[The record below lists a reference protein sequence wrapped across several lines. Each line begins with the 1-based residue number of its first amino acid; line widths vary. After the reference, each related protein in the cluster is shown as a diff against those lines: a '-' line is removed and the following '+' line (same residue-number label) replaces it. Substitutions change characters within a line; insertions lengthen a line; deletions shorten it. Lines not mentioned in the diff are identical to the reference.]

1 MGGAN
6 GNGLSKMIANAI
18 SFQQPM
24 HKIYHILPPP
34 MKDMDDVIA
43 FIFTGLNPLT
53 QEDFNCTLLLIRRQK
68 VMEALEWLKLNHRDY
83 ADLEIFYKNLS
94 DYPEDVPPVV
104 AEYRQR
110 DTNKVVEATSVHD
123 TEVDDGTTT
132 GICPLTVHGIMG
144 EQYANAST
152 QVLEVVAMERLTDMG
167 RFLAVGKSQKVSG
180 KTLHYILKY
189 FPGFSYM
196 VLEGLVTRD
205 TKEQC
210 LMLLTKDTC

>member
-18 SFQQPM
+18 SFQQPVQ
-24 HKIYHILPPP
+24 KIYHILPPP
-34 MKDMDDVIA
+34 VKDMDDVIA
-43 FIFTGLNPLT
+43 FIFTGPNPPT
-53 QEDFNCTLLLIRRQK
+53 QEDFNRTPLLIRRQK

-83 ADLEIFYKNLS
+83 ADLEISYKNLS

-104 AEYRQR
+104 VEYRRR

-132 GICPLTVHGIMG
+132 GICPLTVHGITG

-152 QVLEVVAMERLTDMG
+152 QVLKAVAMEHLTDMG
-167 RFLAVGKSQKVSG
+167 
-180 KTLHYILKY
+180 
-189 FPGFSYM
+189 
-196 VLEGLVTRD
+196 
-205 TKEQC
+205 
-210 LMLLTKDTC
+210 